1 MLQSHA
7 DGADLLETP
16 KYYKSFPKSC
26 KQNLHYLPLLCILIF
41 NRMQAGQY
49 ILKFLGDFATILGE
63 MAPYLLLGFFFAGL
77 LYAFIPREKI
87 DKYFNGSPFRSSIF
101 SSLFGIPLPLC
112 SCGVIPTGAALY
124 KNGAS
129 KGGTVS
135 FMIST
140 PQTGVDSILA
150 TFSLMGLP
158 FAIIRPISALITGI
172 SGGLI
177 TSVIT
182 KKEPVQA
189 YVEDKTSKPKTVG
202 QKIKAVFRYGFV
214 EFIQDI
220 SKWLIIGLVLA
231 AIISALIPNNF
242 FELLNLSPILQMLL
256 ILAVSVP
263 LYICATGSIPLAAI
277 LILKGVSPGAAFVL
291 LMAGPATNA
300 ATITMIGKVLGK
312 KSLFTYLGTIIIGA
326 MGFGLIIDY
335 LLPVQ
340 WFTEIT
346 QQHLGHDHGAHLNW
360 WQITSGILLL
370 GLIINGYIQRYR
382 TPKEQNETQLKNNTM
397 QLKTIKVEGMTC
409 NHCKANVETNLQKLA
424 FVDSAVVNLA
434 EKTVTLEGDNIDL
447 DKVKETV
454 ESIGYKIE

>member
-1 MLQSHA
+1 MNI
-7 DGADLLETP
+7 E
-16 KYYKSFPKSC
+16 
-26 KQNLHYLPLLCILIF
+26 
-41 NRMQAGQY
+41 QY
-49 ILKFLGDFATILGE
+49 IVKFLGDFAIILGE

-87 DKYFNGSPFRSSIF
+87 NKYFNGSPFRSSVF

-158 FAIIRPISALITGI
+158 FAIIRPLAALITGI

-177 TSVIT
+177 TSAIT
-182 KKEPVQA
+182 KNENVQQHI
-189 YVEDKTSKPKTVG
+189 VETDSKPKTLT
-202 QKIKAVFRYGFV
+202 QKIKNVFQYGFV

-231 AIISALIPNNF
+231 AIISALIPNDF

-256 ILAVSVP
+256 ILVVSVP

-277 LILKGVSPGAAFVL
+277 LILKGISPGAAFVL

-312 KSLFTYLGTIIIGA
+312 KSLFTYLGTIIVGA
-326 MGFGLIIDY
+326 LGSGLIIDY
-335 LLPVQ
+335 LLPVH

-346 QQHLGHDHGAHLNW
+346 QQHLGHDHGGYLAW
-360 WQITSGILLL
+360 WQIGSGILLL
-370 GLIINGYIQRYR
+370 GLIVNGYIQKYR
-382 TPKEQNETQLKNNTM
+382 NSKQNSETQLNNNTM
-397 QLKTIKVEGMTC
+397 EVKTIKVDGMTC

-424 FVDSAVVNLA
+424 FVENAAVNLA
-434 EKTVTLEGDNIDL
+434 NKTVTLEGDDIDM

-454 ESIGYKIE
+454 ESIGYKAL

>member
-1 MLQSHA
+1 
-7 DGADLLETP
+7 
-16 KYYKSFPKSC
+16 
-26 KQNLHYLPLLCILIF
+26 
-41 NRMQAGQY
+41 MQTGQY
-49 ILKFLGDFATILGE
+49 IVKFLGDFAIILGE

-87 DKYFNGSPFRSSIF
+87 DKYFNGSPFRSSVF
-101 SSLFGIPLPLC
+101 SSLLGIPLPLC

-135 FMIST
+135 FLIST

-158 FAIIRPISALITGI
+158 FAIIRPIAALITGI

-182 KKEPVQA
+182 KNEPVEQHVA
-189 YVEDKTSKPKTVG
+189 ETVSKPKSLTH
-202 QKIKAVFRYGFV
+202 KIKAIFRYGFV

-231 AIISALIPNNF
+231 AIISALIPNDF
-242 FELLNLSPILQMLL
+242 FELLNMSPILQMLL
-256 ILAVSVP
+256 ILVVSVP

-312 KSLFTYLGTIIIGA
+312 KSLFTYLATIIIGA

-340 WFTEIT
+340 WFTENT
-346 QQHLGHDHGAHLNW
+346 SQHLGHDHGTNLAW
-360 WQITSGILLL
+360 WQIGSGVLLL
-370 GLIINGYIQRYR
+370 GLIINGYIQKYLAA
-382 TPKEQNETQLKNNTM
+382 KQNSESQLKNDIM
-397 QLKTIKVEGMTC
+397 KVQTIKVEGMTC
-409 NHCKANVETNLQKLA
+409 NHCKANVENNLKKLA
-424 FVDSAVVNLA
+424 FVDNAVVNLA
-434 EKTVTLEGDNIDL
+434 DKSVTLEGDDIDL
-447 DKVKETV
+447 EKVKETV
-454 ESIGYKIE
+454 ESIGYKAV